1 MTSVWRQL
9 WGTITESRRMF
20 FARSAAALLLGFLLP
35 LPWVTIADSRRPLFF
50 GTLAAIVFA
59 SLVFVV
65 WPGRYTRHRL
75 FPYAWGALYV
85 FLTSLLI
92 AADGGIRSPYYLI
105 YFILPTVALSLG
117 PAIRSGLFLTA
128 ITFGAYTFTV
138 QPATFTEIG
147 DVITRL
153 LGYCLVL
160 YFLIRYKLW
169 VERLYEEISLQQEA
183 SRSSDAR
190 QSLED
195 ILRFVLRYL
204 PDGGQEVTAF
214 FLHADQDG
222 HLITRAAAGPHADV
236 TVPPIRQDE
245 GLVGQAVRD
254 RRQIYV
260 PDVHRDPNYRVVVPN
275 TQSELVLPLL
285 LQQEIVGLLNLE
297 SSRRNGFPHTTQRLL
312 RILGPQVALT
322 IRNNQLFEEVNHR
335 LAENRE
341 ILESTRDAAFHLIS
355 TAEQLASSAA
365 QVNAATEEVAAAAQQ
380 VTRGAANQAELADA
394 ANHTL
399 QGLVFVAREI
409 STSAGTTGELLAQTD
424 HLSKV
429 TEDAFTELLERAGA
443 IRKISH
449 LARRLS
455 DQINLVSLNATIE
468 AARAG
473 EHGKG
478 FAVVADEVRDLAR
491 MSKDSAMQITTLI
504 ENIMEAI
511 NRLAPLTHELRSAVA
526 ESTAY
531 VTTIARATMS
541 QEQGAEEATT
551 YLGHVA
557 QEAQQH
563 AIAAQEVSAI
573 VEQVASSLGNI
584 AESAGLMANL
594 AAQLEHISGGGSG
607 LP

>member
-1 MTSVWRQL
+1 MTSVWQQL
-9 WGTITESRRMF
+9 WGTIAESRRMF
-20 FARSAAALLLGFLLP
+20 FVRTAAALLLGFLLP
-35 LPWVTIADSRRPLFF
+35 LPWITVAGNRQPQFF
-50 GTLAAIVFA
+50 GTLLVIIVA
-59 SLVFVV
+59 SLVFVI
-65 WPGRYTRHRL
+65 WPGQYTRHKL

-85 FLTSLLI
+85 LFTSLLI
-92 AADGGIRSPYYLI
+92 AMSGGVQSVYYLVF
-105 YFILPTVALSLG
+105 FIAPFVAVSLG
-117 PAIRSGLFLTA
+117 SAVTIGL
-128 ITFGAYTFTV
+128 YMM
-138 QPATFTEIG
+138 
-147 DVITRL
+147 VITIVAYGLVAQPSAYAEVGIVFYRL
-153 LGYCLVL
+153 VGVCLFI
-160 YFLIRYKLW
+160 YFLIRYKRW

-183 SRSSDAR
+183 SRSSDVR
-190 QSLED
+190 QSLEE

-204 PDGGQEVTAF
+204 PDGGRGVTAF

-222 HLITRAAAGPHADV
+222 HLITQAAAGSHADV

-260 PDVHRDPNYRVVVPN
+260 PDVHRDPNYRAVVPN
-275 TQSELVLPLL
+275 TQSELVVPLL
-285 LQQEIVGLLNLE
+285 LRQEIVGLLNLE
-297 SSRRNGFPHTTQRLL
+297 SSRLDGFPRTTQRLL

-365 QVNAATEEVAAAAQQ
+365 QVNAATEEVAAAAQE
-380 VTRGAANQAELADA
+380 VTRGADNQAELVEA

-399 QGLVFVAREI
+399 HGVVFAAREI
-409 STSAGTTGELLAQTD
+409 SGSAGTTHELLAQTD

-429 TEDAFTELLERAGA
+429 TEDAFSDLLERAGA

-455 DQINLVSLNATIE
+455 DQINLVSLNAAIE

-478 FAVVADEVRDLAR
+478 FAVVADEVRDLANL
-491 MSKDSAMQITTLI
+491 SKDSAMHITTLI

-511 NRLAPLTHELRSAVA
+511 NRLAPLTHELRNAVA
-526 ESTAY
+526 ESTAN
-531 VTTIARATMS
+531 VTTIARATTS

-584 AESAGLMANL
+584 AESAEMMANL
-594 AAQLEHISGGGSG
+594 AAQLEHISGDGSD
-607 LP
+607 LQ